1 MTNEQKYKI
10 AEFRQSGYG
19 YANIADAL
27 GLTKNQVSA
36 YCRRAGLTGTKAAVG
51 TTDVPVSNCC
61 RNCGKPLMQVAGR
74 KPVKFCSDACRIHW
88 WNTHPDAVEKRRS
101 TILHVPAA
109 GSPSGPM
116 AILGG
121 NTAATP
127 AMFRLGSKVVI
138 AVTEEQF
145 DREKRYQASMN
156 MFRTMLKN
164 GLITEE
170 QYAIIDTKM
179 LEKDRPLLGTLF
191 SESTCYSGLSERC
204 IVPERS

>member
-10 AEFRQSGYG
+10 AELRQSGYG

-51 TTDVPVSNCC
+51 TTDVPASNCC

-74 KPVKFCSDACRIHW
+74 KPLKFCSDACRIHW
-88 WNTHPDAVEKRRS
+88 WNTHPDAVDKKAFYDFTCACCGKPFR
-101 TILHVPAA
+101 AY
-109 GSPSGPM
+109 
-116 AILGG
+116 G

-179 LEKDRPLLGTLF
+179 LEKYRPLLGTLF